1 MPNRRPD
8 LTLPFRHWPLKL
20 LALCIGVV
28 LWYSIVA
35 EDQVDIVLTVPLELR
50 NLPADMII
58 ANQYR
63 KELDVSVRGPK
74 RLVQEL
80 QQQNLSRPVNLADTR
95 PGVVRLQNTP
105 DSLSFPRG
113 ITVQS
118 VQPANIVL
126 LVDRLISKNIPLVA
140 KTAGDPARGF
150 SLEGIRLSP
159 EHILVHGPS
168 TFISKVQSINTAT
181 IDVDGL
187 TQTSTVQVA
196 LELNEVLQNLIGE
209 TVVEAEILIRE
220 PMTRRIV
227 HYIPINVR
235 QADRDSLVTPAMV
248 SVEADI
254 PSRVVRDTPE
264 LNMLFRAS
272 ISATET
278 DQQGKAPVRVEAIT
292 LPNHTAIHIIA
303 VRPDQARLSTA
314 SPQTP

>member
-35 EDQVDIVLTVPLELR
+35 EDQVDIVMTVPLELR

-63 KELDVSVRGPK
+63 KELDVAIRGPK
-74 RLVQEL
+74 RLVQEM

-105 DSLSFPRG
+105 ESLSFPRG

-126 LVDRLISKNIPLVA
+126 LVDRLINKNIPLVA
-140 KTAGDPARGF
+140 KTAGNPARGF
-150 SLEGIRLSP
+150 SLEGVRLSP
-159 EHILVHGPS
+159 EYIRVNGPF

-181 IDVDGL
+181 IDVEGL

-209 TVVEAEILIRE
+209 TVVEAEILIKE
-220 PMTRRIV
+220 PMTRRTV
-227 HYIPINVR
+227 HYIPINVKH
-235 QADRDSLVTPAMV
+235 ADKDSQITPSMV

-254 PSRVVRDTPE
+254 PSRVVRETPE
-264 LNMLFRAS
+264 LVMLFRAS
-272 ISATET
+272 VNTAEA
-278 DQQGKAPVRVEAIT
+278 DGQGNAPIRVEAIAI
-292 LPNHTAIHIIA
+292 PNHTAINIIA
-303 VRPDQARLSTA
+303 VRPDQARISTE
-314 SPQTP
+314 STQTP